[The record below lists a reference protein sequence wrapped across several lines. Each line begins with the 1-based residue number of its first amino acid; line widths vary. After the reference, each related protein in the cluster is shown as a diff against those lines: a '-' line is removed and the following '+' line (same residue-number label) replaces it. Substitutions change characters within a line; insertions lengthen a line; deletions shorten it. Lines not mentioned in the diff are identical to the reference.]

1 MWTGGGGIE
10 HMPWHM
16 ATFLVLP
23 LVLVLVLVPPEAGP
37 FILVSFLSQSF
48 ARQWGKIL
56 KQ

>member
-16 ATFLVLP
+16 APVLVLP
-23 LVLVLVLVPPEAGP
+23 LVLVLVPPEAGP
-37 FILVSFLSQSF
+37 FILVSFPSQSF